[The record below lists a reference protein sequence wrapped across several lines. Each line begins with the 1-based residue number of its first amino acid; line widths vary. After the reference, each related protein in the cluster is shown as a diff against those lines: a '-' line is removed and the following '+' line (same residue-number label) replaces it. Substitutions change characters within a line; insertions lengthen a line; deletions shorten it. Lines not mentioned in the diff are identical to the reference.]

1 MCGRPCYTTVMRTQ
15 WVPLLLVT
23 FGCSESER
31 ALPDDFLLGAAV
43 AGFQIEMGCPTIAPE
58 QCEDRNSDWYEFVT
72 STVAQAKGSNFLAGD
87 PTTNG
92 PGYFELYEQDI
103 ARLSELN
110 LDGFRF
116 SIEWSRVFPK
126 STIGVQGHD
135 ALKAIASAEALDY
148 YRKQLAALKARGI
161 TPLVTL
167 HHYTLPNW
175 MHDAVGCNQNLDRC
189 SPRGW
194 LEPHVVDEIAKYA
207 GFVARELGGDVDL
220 WVTLNEPL
228 AVVLPGYLF
237 QTKDRTNPPA
247 QLARFAEAKTAMV
260 AMIEAHARMVDAVRE
275 NDTTDADGDGRATF
289 IGVVYPV
296 APVLPKDAER
306 GLDRLAAKNI
316 FYLYNEVFLD
326 AVILGN
332 LDHDADGVAERRDD
346 LVGRSDY
353 LGLNYYTA
361 ATVVG
366 ERESFA
372 DAFSPLLTLNPFELE
387 QGQPFARGIYDM
399 LLYVR
404 DRYDLPVYVTENGT
418 YPELGAGQEA
428 FLAEH
433 LQWVLRAVHRD
444 EVDVRGYFWWSLTD
458 NYEWNH
464 GMALR
469 FGLYEIDTAD
479 PMKKRTR
486 RPVGDTFGAIGA
498 SREISA
504 ELAERFPIAAQ

>member
-1 MCGRPCYTTVMRTQ
+1 MRP
-15 WVPLLLVT
+15 
-23 FGCSESER
+23 
-31 ALPDDFLLGAAV
+31 AV
-43 AGFQIEMGCPTIAPE
+43 A
-58 QCEDRNSDWYEFVT
+58 
-72 STVAQAKGSNFLAGD
+72 
-87 PTTNG
+87 
-92 PGYFELYEQDI
+92 QD
-103 ARLSELN
+103 
-110 LDGFRF
+110 
-116 SIEWSRVFPK
+116 
-126 STIGVQGHD
+126 
-135 ALKAIASAEALDY
+135 
-148 YRKQLAALKARGI
+148 
-161 TPLVTL
+161 
-167 HHYTLPNW
+167 
-175 MHDAVGCNQNLDRC
+175 
-189 SPRGW
+189 
-194 LEPHVVDEIAKYA
+194 VDEK
-207 GFVARELGGDVDL
+207 
-220 WVTLNEPL
+220 
-228 AVVLPGYLF
+228 
-237 QTKDRTNPPA
+237 
-247 QLARFAEAKTAMV
+247 
-260 AMIEAHARMVDAVRE
+260 
-275 NDTTDADGDGRATF
+275 
-289 IGVVYPV
+289 IGN
-296 APVLPKDAER
+296 PVLPKDAER